1 MPILILSATENLL
14 LANNLFLYIG
24 KNPFSLVLE
33 FIIIVDGSL
42 AVLRIGS
49 DINHATCKFHNF
61 LLIFIILTVLFS
73 VFWTALAQKFARTC
87 RKNEGIV
94 KHARSA
100 ETCDDCTVQCGKKCP
115 GGTFLLEQRFC
126 KKEPC
131 PWPNPLL
138 KKGVCLV
145 RSHHKSNVVC
155 FCCCVDKFITE

>member
-1 MPILILSATENLL
+1 MSYCSKFFDFATYIISSLI
-14 LANNLFLYIG
+14 FC
-24 KNPFSLVLE
+24 K
-33 FIIIVDGSL
+33 
-42 AVLRIGS
+42 
-49 DINHATCKFHNF
+49 KFHWVLDKHLGIKSCYLIVSIF
-61 LLIFIILTVLFS
+61 RPFCTPYLPTILLQS
-73 VFWTALAQKFARTC
+73 VWTALAQKFARTC
-87 RKNEGIV
+87 WKNEGIV

-131 PWPNPLL
+131 PQPNPLL